1 MLSSK
6 LRLLCNASEVQPGT
20 AKRIVVGGLALA
32 AFNLD
37 GEFYVTDDTC
47 THGFASLS
55 EGIVDGHIIE
65 CPWHGGTFDIR
76 SGGPDRSPLHRSAQ
90 HLSDRGQGR
99 GGLDRY
105 ERERGR
111 SNEFATRGVT
121 DMPNLEQVTERVRAA
136 VGDHSD
142 LDARIKFKFGE
153 TGTLYI
159 DGKSVPNQVH
169 NKDEDSDIT
178 ITVSLENF
186 ERIIDKE
193 LNPKLA
199 LMTGR
204 MRLRGDIRIAMRL
217 DKVFGLE

>member
-1 MLSSK
+1 
-6 LRLLCNASEVQPGT
+6 
-20 AKRIVVGGLALA
+20 
-32 AFNLD
+32 
-37 GEFYVTDDTC
+37 
-47 THGFASLS
+47 
-55 EGIVDGHIIE
+55 
-65 CPWHGGTFDIR
+65 
-76 SGGPDRSPLHRSAQ
+76 
-90 HLSDRGQGR
+90 
-99 GGLDRY
+99 
-105 ERERGR
+105 
-111 SNEFATRGVT
+111 
-121 DMPNLEQVTERVRAA
+121 MPNLEQVTERVRAA

-142 LDARIKFKFGE
+142 LDARIKFKFGD

-169 NKDEDSDIT
+169 NNDEDSDIT